1 MSMGEAT
8 ANYVTVTTS
17 YVWGWRECSAYV
29 ILGPEYLN
37 TLSIQRV
44 VGVVVDMMVCHELGH
59 VRSNNTCW
67 RFVGLPVF
75 FKNLK

>member
-1 MSMGEAT
+1 MIFDS
-8 ANYVTVTTS
+8 NSVTVTKS

-29 ILGPEYLN
+29 ILGPEHLN